1 MKVIH
6 LASEVGGGG
15 AARSALNLHS
25 GLLRR
30 GVNSVMIVGEI
41 YGDIPQGVVQIAS
54 MRDAE
59 KEFTSESDLL
69 VWSNR
74 SNRSNTH
81 FSLNLPGWDPLT
93 CDLLQEADLI
103 NLHWVAGC
111 LSASSISA
119 LASLGKPIVWTL
131 HDMRPLTGGC
141 HFSAG
146 CEGFAYDC
154 RECPQLND
162 DLDGLASKN
171 KGLLARA
178 IEEAEIHIVTPSSW
192 MLERAK
198 KATSLRGG
206 QISFIAYG
214 VDSAHFA
221 PGDKLQARQQLGL
234 DPEASYILL
243 ASHNGRERRKGF
255 DEALQIL
262 QEFKKRAVIA
272 RKVADASIRI
282 LLCGHETGVV
292 EFPGYMVDRVGYLDY
307 EKMPT
312 LYQAADVLLFT
323 SLEDNM
329 PNIVMEGL
337 SCGLPIVGHELG
349 GVRDLM
355 RNDGNVEFLFPIGN
369 IALSC
374 AQIET
379 LILDKSSQYQFGKSA
394 RDNMENALSL
404 DHQAKA
410 YLKLYGDLLGKPRVC
425 DKGKAVTRDE
435 EYKVLLDAM
444 SQKTK
449 ILEKKHDTLVSE
461 IKINRT
467 VLGSKWVRAGQILG
481 MCHKS

>member
-6 LASEVGGGG
+6 VTSEVGGGG
-15 AARSALNLHS
+15 AARAALNLHF
-25 GLLRR
+25 GLLRH
-30 GVNSVMIVGEI
+30 GVDSVMIVGEI

-141 HFSAG
+141 HFPAG
-146 CEGFAYDC
+146 CEGFEYDC

-171 KGLLARA
+171 KELLARA
-178 IEEAEIHIVTPSSW
+178 IEKAGIHIVTPSSW

-198 KATSLRGG
+198 KATSLGG
-206 QISFIAYG
+206 RQVSFNPNG
-214 VDSAHFA
+214 VDSEHFA

-243 ASHNGRERRKGF
+243 ASHNNRERRKGF
-255 DEALQIL
+255 EEALQIL

-272 RKVADASIRI
+272 PKVADASIRI
-282 LLCGHETGVV
+282 LLCGHETGVIQ
-292 EFPGYMVDRVGYLDY
+292 FPGYTVDRVGYVDY
-307 EKMPT
+307 ETMPV

-337 SCGLPIVGHELG
+337 ACGLPVVGHDLG
-349 GVRDLM
+349 GVRDLIGRESGAECLFQIGDADQAVTLLHTLLLEKKKRAEM
-355 RNDGNVEFLFPIGN
+355 GRSAALRMKTHFSLNKQTEAYLELYRSLLGNPLCDGKSKGVSREEEYRNLVG
-369 IALSC
+369 ALSKK
-374 AQIET
+374 IET
-379 LILDKSSQYQFGKSA
+379 LEKHH
-394 RDNMENALSL
+394 LSL
-404 DHQAKA
+404 THQ
-410 YLKLYGDLLGKPRVC
+410 LESHQILG
-425 DKGKAVTRDE
+425 
-435 EYKVLLDAM
+435 
-444 SQKTK
+444 
-449 ILEKKHDTLVSE
+449 
-461 IKINRT
+461 
-467 VLGSKWVRAGQILG
+467 GSKWVRLGQVLKL
-481 MCHKS
+481 CHRP